1 MPILS
6 AENSFKKGLAA
17 FIDDNFIEARV
28 YFREAIDIERQRR
41 VKRPQMRY
49 LSYYGFCLA
58 KTNRPL
64 REAIHAC
71 RTAALS
77 DGRDPDLF
85 LILGRVYLMARRTSE
100 ALNAFERGLRV
111 GPSHRGLRRE
121 YERVTKRLGL
131 AVDRRRPNTRG
142 GLLAR
147 VRSALSPR
155 SPRAA
160 VSIR

>member
-1 MPILS
+1 MAILT

-28 YFREAIDIERQRR
+28 YFRQAIDIERQRL

-58 KTNRPL
+58 KTNRPV
-64 REAIHAC
+64 REAIHTC
-71 RTAALS
+71 RTAALTE
-77 DGRDPDLF
+77 GRDPDLF
-85 LILGRVYLMARRTSE
+85 LILGRVYRMARRYDE
-100 ALNAFERGLRV
+100 ALKAFEQGLRV
-111 GPSHRGLRRE
+111 GPTHRGLRRE
-121 YERVTKRLGL
+121 YERVAKRLGL
-131 AVDRRRPNTRG
+131 SVARGRPNAGG

-155 SPRAA
+155 AARAA